1 MTCAPCVR
9 GLDRR
14 RCWATCYIYAFHK
27 RALHAQLLK
36 LEAPDPIA
44 RWEVIGYDMPPVR
57 WRLGHNSDTDNGP

>member
-1 MTCAPCVR
+1 ML
-9 GLDRR
+9 GDLL
-14 RCWATCYIYAFHK
+14 YAFHK